1 MTESEKH
8 SPICLLPPEL
18 RNQIAAGEVVERPA
32 SVLKELVENS
42 LDAGAERIDVTLENG
57 GITLLEVVDD
67 GNGIAPGELALAVT
81 RHATSK
87 VASFDDLLR
96 VASYG
101 FRGEA
106 LPSIASV
113 SHLTVASRVKSES
126 EGASITVRAGVLEE
140 TGPSVLRKGTHVAM
154 RDLFA
159 NVPAR
164 LKFLKTPASEAKRCE
179 DTFIR
184 LALARPGVN
193 FTLTVGG
200 REKVRFYA
208 GEDIRRRLSSIWPP
222 DVVGHLLDIDRNH
235 EGIRVHGVAGD
246 PQTAQAKGDRI
257 LTYVNGRYV
266 NSRSLTQAVREAYRG
281 RLVTGEFPQALLFVD
296 LPHSMVDV
304 NVHPAKTEVRFIN
317 EREVF
322 SAIMRAVRA
331 ALDTVLPFAPVH
343 GAKDFPVGTSSR
355 PLSGELFPPLELGG
369 EAERSA
375 RPQGFWGSL
384 DAPGVVG
391 ERNNTRPFEYGPGY
405 DPEHTPGH
413 GYGGEPRGFAP
424 APRMAGSGDVLPF
437 IPGMREESVARYG
450 EGSGAES
457 AAASEN
463 APDEAPGV
471 RIANMEYLGQIAK
484 TYLLFRQDGNL
495 LILDQH
501 AVHER
506 IRLHAIERGG
516 TRPASQLLAM
526 PLDIPLHPSEAE
538 ELPGVWEELTSL
550 GFVLETDGPE
560 KLCVTGL
567 PPSLARGEASKF
579 IRDVLGGKK
588 GGFDSLW
595 HMMACRTAIKAGQ
608 ELTNDEVAGLLE
620 QWLATPSGG
629 YCPHGRPVSVTLSVN
644 DLEKLF
650 KRKP

>member
-1 MTESEKH
+1 MNESEKH
-8 SPICLLPPEL
+8 SSICLLPPEL

-42 LDAGAERIDVTLENG
+42 LDARAERIDVTLENG

-113 SHLTVASRVKSES
+113 SHLTVASRVKSEA
-126 EGASITVRAGVLEE
+126 EGAAITVRAGVLAE
-140 TGPSVLRKGTHVAM
+140 TGPFVLRKGTHVAM

-184 LALARPGVN
+184 LALARLGVS

-222 DVVGHLLDIDRNH
+222 EVVEHLLDVDRTH
-235 EGIRVHGVAGD
+235 AGIRVHGVAGD

-296 LPHSMVDV
+296 LPHRMVDV

-322 SAIMRAVRA
+322 SAVMHAVRA
-331 ALDTVLPFAPVH
+331 SLDTLLPFAPVR
-343 GAKDFPVGTSSR
+343 GSTDFSVGTSSQ
-355 PLSGELFPPLELGG
+355 PLPGELFPPLEFGG
-369 EAERSA
+369 EAERSL

-384 DAPGVVG
+384 DTLGIVG
-391 ERNNTRPFEYGPGY
+391 GRKDTGPLEAGPGY
-405 DPEHTPGH
+405 EPERTPGH
-413 GYGGEPRGFAP
+413 GYGGERRGFAP
-424 APRMAGSGDVLPF
+424 APRLAGSGDVLPF

-450 EGSGAES
+450 EDIRPEYTTALENGPGGASG
-457 AAASEN
+457 
-463 APDEAPGV
+463 V
-471 RIANMEYLGQIAK
+471 CVANMEYLGQIAK
-484 TYLLFRQDGNL
+484 TYLLFRKDGNL

-506 IRLHAIERGG
+506 IRLYAIERGG

-526 PLDIPLHPSEAE
+526 PLEITLHPSEAE
-538 ELPGVWEELTSL
+538 ELPGVWEDLTSL

-567 PPSLARGEASKF
+567 PPSLVRGDASKF

-595 HMMACRTAIKAGQ
+595 HMMACHTAIKAGQ
-608 ELTNDEVAGLLE
+608 ELTNDEVAGLVE
-620 QWLATPSGG
+620 QWLATPAGG

>member
-1 MTESEKH
+1 MTGPEKN
-8 SPICLLPPEL
+8 SSIRLLPPEL

-42 LDAGAERIDVTLENG
+42 LDAGAHHIDVTLENG

-67 GNGIAPGELALAVT
+67 GNGIAPGELELAVT

-87 VASFDDLLR
+87 VASFEDLLR

-113 SHLTVASRVKSES
+113 SHLTVASRVQGES
-126 EGASITVRAGVLEE
+126 EGASITVRASVLEE
-140 TGPSVLRKGTHVAM
+140 SGPSALHKGTRVVM

-164 LKFLKTPASEAKRCE
+164 LKFLKTPATEAKRCE
-179 DTFIR
+179 DTLIR
-184 LALARPGVN
+184 LALARPDVG

-208 GEDIRRRLSSIWPP
+208 GEDIRRRLSVIWPS
-222 DVVGHLLDIDRNH
+222 DIVDHLLLVDREH
-235 EGIRVHGVAGD
+235 EDIRVHGVAGD

-266 NSRSLTQAVREAYRG
+266 NSRNLTQAVREAYRG
-281 RLVTGEFPQALLFVD
+281 RLITGEYPQALLFIDV
-296 LPHSMVDV
+296 PHRMVDV

-331 ALDTVLPFAPVH
+331 ALDTVLPFAPRH
-343 GAKDFPVGTSSR
+343 GSDESRAEAGNPAGEFPAASVVTG
-355 PLSGELFPPLELGG
+355 PKALPGELFPPLEYT
-369 EAERSA
+369 EDTA
-375 RPQGFWGSL
+375 RTPRPEGFWGTL
-384 DAPGVVG
+384 D
-391 ERNNTRPFEYGPGY
+391 
-405 DPEHTPGH
+405 TPGIIQENSALPDFLPEAEN
-413 GYGGEPRGFAP
+413 GFSPFIPAGREEPLPRYGQDGAYGTGDAQPVSQSVPQSVSQSAP
-424 APRMAGSGDVLPF
+424 QPGGSGMRMAG
-437 IPGMREESVARYG
+437 
-450 EGSGAES
+450 
-457 AAASEN
+457 
-463 APDEAPGV
+463 
-471 RIANMEYLGQIAK
+471 MEYLGQIAK
-484 TYLLFRQDGNL
+484 TYLLLRKGENL

-516 TRPASQLLAM
+516 TRSSSQLLAM
-526 PLDIPLHPSEAE
+526 PLEVSLHPAEAE
-538 ELPGVWEELTSL
+538 ELPAIWEELTSL
-550 GFVLETDGPE
+550 GFVLATDGPE
-560 KLCVTGL
+560 KLCATGL
-567 PPSLARGEASKF
+567 PPSLSRSEATKF
-579 IRDVLGGKK
+579 IRDALGGKK
-588 GGFDSLW
+588 GGFDTLW

-620 QWLATPSGG
+620 QWLATPEGG

>member
-1 MTESEKH
+1 MLSDKSIKNSH
-8 SPICLLPPEL
+8 IRLLPPEL

-42 LDAGAERIDVTLENG
+42 LDAGAERIDVMLENG
-57 GITLLEVVDD
+57 GITLLEVFDD
-67 GNGIAPGELALAVT
+67 GNGIAPGELEFAVT

-87 VASFDDLLR
+87 VASFEDLLS

-113 SHLTVASRVKSES
+113 SHLTVASRAQGSP
-126 EGASITVRAGVLEE
+126 EGASITLRAGVLEE
-140 TGPSVLRKGTHVAM
+140 TGPSALHKGTRVSM

-164 LKFLKTPASEAKRCE
+164 LKFLKTPATEAKRCE
-179 DTFIR
+179 DTLVR
-184 LALARPGVN
+184 LALARPGVG

-208 GEDIRRRLSSIWPP
+208 GEDIRRRLASIWPAEI
-222 DVVGHLLDIDRNH
+222 VEHLLTVDREY
-235 EGIRVHGVAGD
+235 EGIRVHGMAGD

-266 NSRSLTQAVREAYRG
+266 NSRNLTQAVRESYRG
-281 RLVTGEFPQALLFVD
+281 RLITGEYPQALLFVD
-296 LPHSMVDV
+296 LPHQMVDV

-331 ALDTVLPFAPVH
+331 ALDTMLPFSPVH
-343 GAKDFPVGTSSR
+343 GTGGTVGTAEKAAPSAEASPPR
-355 PLSGELFPPLELGG
+355 PDDGRRFVPQAFSGELFPPLEQGLDAG
-369 EAERSA
+369 RPP

-384 DAPGVVG
+384 DSPRVVAEVREDAHAGYEPDEEG
-391 ERNNTRPFEYGPGY
+391 EEAA
-405 DPEHTPGH
+405 E
-413 GYGGEPRGFAP
+413 RGAF
-424 APRMAGSGDVLPF
+424 PF
-437 IPGMREESVARYG
+437 IPGGSEGHLPRYG
-450 EGSGAES
+450 S
-457 AAASEN
+457 N
-463 APDEAPGV
+463 AQEPEERPGDSSGV
-471 RIANMEYLGQIAK
+471 RIAGMEYLGQIAK
-484 TYLLFRQDGNL
+484 TYLLLRKGGNL

-516 TRPASQLLAM
+516 TRSASQLLAM
-526 PLDIPLHPSEAE
+526 PLEITLHPSEAE
-538 ELPGVWEELTSL
+538 ELPGIWEELGTL
-550 GFVLETDGPE
+550 GFVLATDGPQ

-567 PPSLARGEASKF
+567 PPSLSRSDASKF
-579 IRDVLGGKK
+579 IRDALGGKK

-620 QWLATPSGG
+620 QWLATPEGG
-629 YCPHGRPVSVTLSVN
+629 YCPHGRPVAVTLSID